1 MWSVGISAVLALV
14 AVILASYSYIQ
25 DRDNNTAGDQWQA
38 KVLAAIEY
46 GNQQGSSLERENQA
60 LLEQVKSQSARIAD
74 LEASQRV
81 SVKSTASK
89 QKPR

>member
-1 MWSVGISAVLALV
+1 LALV
-14 AVILASYSYIQ
+14 AAILSGISYFQ
-25 DRDNNTAGDQWQA
+25 DRDNNTTGDQWQT

-46 GNQQGSSLERENQA
+46 GNQQQSSLEREKQE

-74 LEASQRV
+74 LEATQRA